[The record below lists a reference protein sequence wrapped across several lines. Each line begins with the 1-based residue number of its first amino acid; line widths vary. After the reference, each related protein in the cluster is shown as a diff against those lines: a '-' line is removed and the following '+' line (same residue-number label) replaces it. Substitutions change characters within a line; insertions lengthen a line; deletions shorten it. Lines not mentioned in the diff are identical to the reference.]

1 MLQQCRELRLAT
13 HLANAP
19 GGFELEDLM
28 SCLLCWNN
36 AAETFNI
43 DENDSDRQKAIAD
56 YAWAQKGFMLQMGMP
71 YEVCNDCYVAAMN
84 YATRPPERP
93 PLMRL
98 GAAFFYHARVHPKVF
113 SACAAPYKPR
123 R

>member
-1 MLQQCRELRLAT
+1 
-13 HLANAP
+13 
-19 GGFELEDLM
+19 M

-43 DENDSDRQKAIAD
+43 DEDDHDRQKAISD

-71 YEVCNDCYVAAMN
+71 FEVCNDCYVAAMH
-84 YATRPPERP
+84 YADRPPERP

-98 GAAFFYHARVHPKVF
+98 GAGYFYHARVHPKVF
-113 SACAAPYKPR
+113 SACCAPYKPKR
-123 R
+123 